1 MMKFTIGLSATA
13 DLSRLI
19 MPEDMSQAAQYAGA
33 DIRDM
38 FKTHFQKRGV
48 EKGSRNYWAR
58 AKGSVESQSSGQ
70 TAEITVGQKGVK
82 LHWLGSGYLPGG
94 VVKPSGRTSQ
104 VTGRPITSLLIPF
117 EDSPLRKG
125 RESLKELGIPEQEIC
140 VLLSKNG
147 HPYLA
152 RVEDR
157 KRKYKGSKVK
167 VTPLGLLLKSVKR
180 YPDPSVMPT
189 ADEMATTVRTSVV
202 DALNKQ
208 ISNRL
213 NHA

>member
-1 MMKFTIGLSATA
+1 MIPLHFEMKFH
-13 DLSRLI
+13 DELSRLFV
-19 MPEDMSQAAQYAGA
+19 EDDMSVAARNAGA
-33 DIRDM
+33 DICEL
-38 FKTHFQKRGV
+38 FKDHFQKRAT

-117 EDSPLRKG
+117 DDSPLRKR

-189 ADEMATTVRTSVV
+189 ADEMAMTVRTSVV
-202 DALNKQ
+202 DALHKQ